1 MTARCCGWW
10 PISEVGRPAPSIC
23 AQISL
28 ALLDKGAR
36 GTLHVTDGGECAWHE
51 FASEIVRLSGR
62 TCRVDPCTSA
72 EFARPAKR
80 PAYSV
85 LDLGPTE
92 ALVGAMT
99 DWRDNLANVMA
110 RLEPV

>member
-1 MTARCCGWW
+1 M
-10 PISEVGRPAPSIC
+10 
-23 AQISL
+23 
-28 ALLDKGAR
+28 
-36 GTLHVTDGGECAWHE
+36 
-51 FASEIVRLSGR
+51 RLSGH